1 MAFGAR
7 QINPLD
13 LDNSTAVGINLPL
26 NGNAVFKPNFQTK
39 DAIKSSLIN
48 FFLTNPGERY
58 LNPGFGGGLREFIFE
73 QINNEN
79 LDFLRGDINN
89 KLSVNFPTL
98 IINDVVLTGNPEENK
113 ITIQIKYSVP
123 STNISDEIIIDL

>member
-13 LDNSTAVGINLPL
+13 LDNSIAVGINLPL

-48 FFLTNPGERY
+48 YFLTNPGERY

-73 QINNEN
+73 QINSES
-79 LDFLRGDINN
+79 LDFLREDINN
-89 KLSVNFPTL
+89 KLNSNFPNL
-98 IINDVVLTGNPEENK
+98 NINDVVLTGNSEENR
-113 ITIQIKYSVP
+113 ITINIKYSVP